1 MFPPDAQRGSSP
13 TVMEGCDVRD
23 TESMIN
29 WNSADP
35 ILKALAKQVRHL
47 NKEGSAIAAEAWLK
61 SA

>member
-1 MFPPDAQRGSSP
+1 MPSVAVARRVMDGS
-13 TVMEGCDVRD
+13 DVRD

-29 WNSADP
+29 WNSADA

-47 NKEGSAIAAEAWLK
+47 DKEGPAIAAEAWLK

>member
-1 MFPPDAQRGSSP
+1 
-13 TVMEGCDVRD
+13 MEGSDVRD

-29 WNSADP
+29 WNSAHP

-47 NKEGSAIAAEAWLK
+47 DKEGSAIAAEAWLK